1 VPHGAGAY
9 TFRHIVIREVAYATL
24 PRAERV
30 RAHLRLASWLE
41 QETPARANEL
51 AELVAYQ
58 YRQAIALSPGGRVPE
73 GLPVATVVAALERAA
88 RVASNV
94 GAFREAGEML
104 REAVRLAPPEDHLRL
119 LELRGDLLLFGDLAA
134 TGYAEGYE
142 SWLQT
147 RNGDPRIG
155 ARLLVKQLA
164 VHGRWAG
171 SLVRVMERAEF
182 GSFVVAAQQLLER
195 APDETLE
202 AKLACARAFHVVR
215 YTDVDRS
222 LIVEIEQGTRRA
234 AAFFAASGDLE
245 AESEALDALAAVYRS
260 GYNDAARALEV
271 TERRAAK
278 AARLSLLERID
289 ICSVRIWDLVF
300 VGRYDEA
307 VDTHGESRE
316 SLRPGEPEHMLA
328 HSAAWAAYAAMLCGR
343 WDDAVALGDL
353 LLAMREEVPELVVRF
368 TYPGWIGAMRVA
380 AARLDTTR
388 LARLRSAFKAIAN
401 ADALTEPMRSMW
413 TAFIDRD
420 GDAARRVVLAPLGT
434 PDRKGELIAFTLFD
448 LGQAIG
454 EAELAPV
461 DRASSNHPPVLALR
475 MQLAR
480 AMNGDAGALRSAIA
494 ALDAGHLVADAAR
507 AAALLALRTKDAA
520 DRADAERRLTALG
533 DRAYLQRLAEDW

>member
-1 VPHGAGAY
+1 
-9 TFRHIVIREVAYATL
+9 
-24 PRAERV
+24 
-30 RAHLRLASWLE
+30 
-41 QETPARANEL
+41 
-51 AELVAYQ
+51 
-58 YRQAIALSPGGRVPE
+58 
-73 GLPVATVVAALERAA
+73 
-88 RVASNV
+88 
-94 GAFREAGEML
+94 ML

-134 TGYAEGYE
+134 TGYAEGYA

-202 AKLACARAFHVVR
+202 AKLACARAFYVVR

-222 LIVEIEQGTRRA
+222 LIDEIERGTRRA

-278 AARLSLLERID
+278 ATRLSLLERID

-307 VDTHGESRE
+307 VDTHGESRAA
-316 SLRPGEPEHMLA
+316 LRPGEPEYMLA

-343 WDDAVALGDL
+343 WDDAVALGDV

-401 ADALTEPMRSMW
+401 VDVLTEPMRSMW

-420 GDAARRVVLAPLGT
+420 GDAARRVVPAPFGT

-454 EAELAPV
+454 EAELAPLH
-461 DRASSNHPPVLALR
+461 RAASNHPPVLALR
-475 MQLAR
+475 VQLAR